1 MDLSITKMTLND
13 LEQIKNIL
21 ATDFDD
27 FWSYDILK
35 QELQYSNSYFIVA
48 KNNDNTIVGFAG
60 IKVIVDNAD
69 IMNIVVRK
77 DIRNQ
82 KIGSILLNYLI
93 NLSKQLAL
101 KSITLEVNENNFIAI
116 HLYEKMNFKI
126 IGIRKKYYNNI
137 DNAIIMRHAI

>member
-21 ATDFDD
+21 VTDFDN

-48 KNNDNTIVGFAG
+48 KNNDDKIVGFAG
-60 IKVIVDNAD
+60 IKAIVDNAD

-137 DNAIIMRHAI
+137 DNAIIMRYTI